1 MRARVFSSLWPR
13 PMDIPNLASGG
24 LCNIPVGAA
33 LAEADGGDPVAGD
46 LEFEVGVGAAVSRT
60 GYPEAVSGDAGAGQG
75 GQLFQ
80 AGLGVF
86 RMGRCT
92 PFAGGHSPSRWR
104 LPGGQPWDLQ
114 VSLDRWKS
122 WMIIPESPCLLQ
134 HGLSLF
140 YRSGHR
146 APGRRG
152 ILEHEHSGSMAGL
165 TRAAVHR

>member
-1 MRARVFSSLWPR
+1 MA
-13 PMDIPNLASGG
+13 DG

-33 LAEADGGDPVAGD
+33 LAEAGGGDPVAGD
-46 LEFEVGVGAAVSRT
+46 LEFEVGVGAAVGRT
-60 GYPEAVSGDAGAGQG
+60 GYPEAVSGDPDVGQD
-75 GQLFQ
+75 GQLVQ
-80 AGLGVF
+80 AGVWVVK
-86 RMGRCT
+86 MGRYT

-122 WMIIPESPCLLQ
+122 WMIIPESPCFLQ

-152 ILEHEHSGSMAGL
+152 FWAEHAEMAGP
-165 TRAAVHR
+165 RAAYTA